1 MAKYLVTGGA
11 GFIGTNLVNELL
23 KQGHQVVVLDN
34 YAGGK
39 KEERF
44 LTGVEYI
51 EGDIRNEADLDKA
64 CQGVSG
70 IFHLAAMPRVTF
82 SVDHPE
88 EAHDANVSGTLKVLL
103 AAKKHKIK
111 RVVFASSSSVYGNQP
126 TMPLVETMIPMPIS
140 PYGLHKLVG
149 EHYCR
154 LFADLFGVETVS
166 LRYVNV
172 YGPYFDPDGPYA
184 LVVGKFIKQAK
195 NGEPMTVCGDG
206 EYQRDFVHVSDVA
219 RANMLAMES
228 KSVGKGEVLN
238 ISNNEAYSVNN
249 LCKLIGGKF
258 VFVSERPGD
267 VRLTKEDNTKAKQL
281 LDWEPKISFE
291 DGIKELKKD
300 WKLEI

>member
-11 GFIGTNLVNELL
+11 GFIGTNLVKELL
-23 KQGHQVVVLDN
+23 KQGHQIVVLDN

-44 LTGVEYI
+44 LNGAEYI

-64 CQGVSG
+64 CQGVQG

-88 EAHDANVSGTLKVLL
+88 EAHDVNVNGTLKLLL
-103 AAKKHKIK
+103 AARKYKIK
-111 RVVFASSSSVYGNQP
+111 RLVFSSSSSVYGNQP
-126 TMPLVETMIPMPIS
+126 VMPLVETMVPAPIS
-140 PYGLHKLVG
+140 PYGLHKLIG

-154 LFADLFGVETVS
+154 LFVDLFGVETVS

-195 NGEPMTVCGDG
+195 NGEPMTV
-206 EYQRDFVHVSDVA
+206 
-219 RANMLAMES
+219 
-228 KSVGKGEVLN
+228 
-238 ISNNEAYSVNN
+238 
-249 LCKLIGGKF
+249 
-258 VFVSERPGD
+258 
-267 VRLTKEDNTKAKQL
+267 
-281 LDWEPKISFE
+281 
-291 DGIKELKKD
+291 
-300 WKLEI
+300 

>member
-11 GFIGTNLVNELL
+11 GFIGTNLVKELL
-23 KQGHQVVVLDN
+23 KQGHQIVVLDN

-44 LTGVEYI
+44 LNGAEYI

-64 CQGVSG
+64 CQGVQG

-88 EAHDANVSGTLKVLL
+88 EAHDVNVNGTLKLLL
-103 AAKKHKIK
+103 AARKYKIK
-111 RVVFASSSSVYGNQP
+111 RLVFSSSSSVYGNQP
-126 TMPLVETMIPMPIS
+126 VMPLVETMVPAPIS
-140 PYGLHKLVG
+140 PYGLHKLIG

-154 LFADLFGVETVS
+154 LFVDLFGVETVS

-219 RANMLAMES
+219 QANLLAMENDG
-228 KSVGKGEVLN
+228 VGKGEVIN
-238 ISNNEAYSVNN
+238 ISSNTAFSVNQV
-249 LCKLIGGKF
+249 CELIGEKF
-258 VFVSERPGD
+258 VFVPERPGD
-267 VRLTKEDNTKAKQL
+267 VRMTKENNAKAKQL
-281 LDWEPKISFE
+281 LNWEPKITFE
-291 DGIKELKKD
+291 EGIKELKKE
-300 WKLEI
+300 WGLK